1 MKGAFVNITFASG
14 DGSAELVA
22 KTFLDSNNIFTSF
35 LRWHLILKSIFKGKF
50 IFCRYL
56 KYFSGIL

>member
-22 KTFLDSNNIFTSF
+22 KTFLDSNNIFISF

-50 IFCRYL
+50 IFLYIC
-56 KYFSGIL
+56 KIF